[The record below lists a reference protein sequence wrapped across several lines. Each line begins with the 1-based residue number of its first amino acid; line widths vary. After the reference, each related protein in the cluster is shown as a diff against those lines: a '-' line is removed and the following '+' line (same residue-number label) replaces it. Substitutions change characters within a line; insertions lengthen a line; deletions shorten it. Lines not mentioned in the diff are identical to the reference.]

1 MCEHVFTACNK
12 PHPEQ
17 KFYSTSKRVRVLGLR
32 LWLGLDYQW
41 SNACPGLPQKIG
53 VWLLG
58 VACSLVAGVL
68 AVQARGPAITSP
80 SASHMR
86 ARAHTHHTHSRQG
99 G

>member
-1 MCEHVFTACNK
+1 MSLQHVISHTLNRSSTAL
-12 PHPEQ
+12 Q
-17 KFYSTSKRVRVLGLR
+17 TGLGLGLG

-58 VACSLVAGVL
+58 VACSLVVGVL

-86 ARAHTHHTHSRQG
+86 VHAHTHTPTH
-99 G
+99 

>member
-1 MCEHVFTACNK
+1 MSLQHVISHTLNRSSTAL
-12 PHPEQ
+12 Q
-17 KFYSTSKRVRVLGLR
+17 TGLGLR

-86 ARAHTHHTHSRQG
+86 ARAHTHHTHSRPG